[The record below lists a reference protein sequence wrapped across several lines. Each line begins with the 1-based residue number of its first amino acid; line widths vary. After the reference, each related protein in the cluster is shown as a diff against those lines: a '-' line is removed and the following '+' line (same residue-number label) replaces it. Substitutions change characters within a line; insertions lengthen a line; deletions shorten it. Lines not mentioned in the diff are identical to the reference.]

1 MNIVIG
7 LVTLVQNSYFTI
19 RSRYTVGD
27 SNGTGAGIND
37 FYWVAVGR
45 WK

>member
-1 MNIVIG
+1 MNIVTG
-7 LVTLVQNSYFTI
+7 LVTLVQNSYFII
-19 RSRYTVGD
+19 RSRYAVGD

-37 FYWVAVGR
+37 FYWVVVGR